1 MLLALH
7 TALKLGTQTRSSLA
21 SAVDL
26 LPGARPTTT
35 LDALDAHYFGCASSN
50 QDRLGNGAVLPATFE
65 QVAGQQ
71 QHRLGTVIGH
81 HEFADHRRTLA
92 FGNNQRP

>member
-35 LDALDAHYFGCASSN
+35 FDALDIDHFRCASGD
-50 QDRLGNGAVLPATFE
+50 QDGLGNGTVLPATFE
-65 QVAGQQ
+65 QVPGQQ
-71 QHRLGTVIGH
+71 QHRLGAVIGH
-81 HEFADHRRTLA
+81 HEFTDHRRTLA
-92 FGNNQRP
+92 LGHDQRT